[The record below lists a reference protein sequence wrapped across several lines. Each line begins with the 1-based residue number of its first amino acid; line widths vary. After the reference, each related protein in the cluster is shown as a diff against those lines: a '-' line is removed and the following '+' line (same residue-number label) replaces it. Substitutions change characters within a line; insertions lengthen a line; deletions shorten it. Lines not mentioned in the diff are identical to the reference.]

1 MMAFLG
7 TKQYRS
13 SKHFRALFLLV
24 LGFTL
29 LSGLWAQ
36 ANPFERGF
44 APPPH
49 PQAPTAAPATP
60 THHQASAHNR
70 TEERNRASEQNR
82 TVTVPFY
89 VIWFSKV
96 IQLQQTFQ
104 FGLSHAIR
112 DLKTHPWAPALWTLL
127 IFSFLYG
134 ALHVLLPRH
143 QKSVIGAYF
152 LSENAR
158 YGQGFLVGIL
168 FALAHAVSVT
178 ITLLVLRFVLQLAVG
193 KSLAVATQFLQGFAV
208 IGVVS
213 VASVLVVRRLSQ
225 WKEVSRLSELDKMR
239 QTLGFDWHDR
249 LETSYEPVPWRR
261 LLPFL
266 FFAAVLPCPGSLLV
280 LLFALGLGAPVLGLI
295 SVGAISLGMAV
306 SLTLLSLA
314 VIAMKKSGRKKVRS
328 GRGRVTVLVLEL
340 GSLAALLV
348 FSLLMWPAGPG

>member
-7 TKQYRS
+7 AKPYRDA
-13 SKHFRALFLLV
+13 KHFRALFLLV
-24 LGFTL
+24 LGLTFLT
-29 LSGLWAQ
+29 GLWGQ

-49 PQAPTAAPATP
+49 PQAPTTAPVTP
-60 THHQASAHNR
+60 LHHQQSAQNR
-70 TEERNRASEQNR
+70 VAEQNR
-82 TVTVPFY
+82 VVTVPFY

-112 DLKTHPWAPALWTLL
+112 DLKIHPWAPALWTLL

-134 ALHVLLPRH
+134 ALHVLLPGH

-168 FALAHAVSVT
+168 FALAHGVSVT
-178 ITLLVLRFVLQLAVG
+178 ITLLVLRFVLRLAVG
-193 KSLAVATQFLQGFAV
+193 TSLAVATQFLQGFAV

-225 WKEVSRLSELDKMR
+225 WKEVSRLSALDKMR

-314 VIAMKKSGRKKVRS
+314 VIAVKKSGRQRVRS
-328 GRGRVTVLVLEL
+328 GRGRITVLVLEL
-340 GSLAALLV
+340 ASLAALLG